1 MKWYF
6 ILTLTVFISCN
17 EQELK
22 TASVAFYNLENLFD
36 TEHDFNSSDNQF
48 TPDGEKKWDEAIYT
62 NKLQN
67 LAKVISELAN
77 GEAPT
82 FVGVCEIENKK
93 VLEDLISQ
101 PSLKNANYAIVH
113 LDSPDERGI
122 DVGFMYNK
130 SLFKVEYFTAHQ
142 PDLSYCNDLT
152 RYILHIQG
160 KVINGET
167 LHFIINH
174 WPSRGGDSAKSEA
187 KRIAAAIKLN
197 EIKYRIIETE
207 PNAKIIIMGDFNDE
221 PSNKSIAETLAVSCK
236 QNNTADGQFFN
247 AFCDLEIAKK
257 GSYRYKDAWEM
268 LDQIMV
274 SSTLL
279 SDTTAIHF
287 KNNSAAIKSETWM
300 LQTGKYE
307 GYPLRTYG
315 GNTYLNGY
323 SDHLPVFILL
333 ENE

>member
-48 TPDGEKKWDEAIYT
+48 TPDGEKKWDEARYT

-122 DVGFMYNK
+122 DVAVHEIAWLMFQN
-130 SLFKVEYFTAHQ
+130 
-142 PDLSYCNDLT
+142 
-152 RYILHIQG
+152 
-160 KVINGET
+160 T
-167 LHFIINH
+167 LHPMALLVPSFVHIIC
-174 WPSRGGDSAKSEA
+174 G
-187 KRIAAAIKLN
+187 
-197 EIKYRIIETE
+197 
-207 PNAKIIIMGDFNDE
+207 
-221 PSNKSIAETLAVSCK
+221 
-236 QNNTADGQFFN
+236 
-247 AFCDLEIAKK
+247 K
-257 GSYRYKDAWEM
+257 G
-268 LDQIMV
+268 
-274 SSTLL
+274 
-279 SDTTAIHF
+279 
-287 KNNSAAIKSETWM
+287 
-300 LQTGKYE
+300 
-307 GYPLRTYG
+307 
-315 GNTYLNGY
+315 
-323 SDHLPVFILL
+323 
-333 ENE
+333 